1 MNTLLQDMRYSLR
14 LLMKRP
20 GFTLVAVITLAL
32 GIGANT
38 AIFSVVNGVLLRPLS
53 FSNPERLVII
63 RATNPQKGIT
73 TNQVSLPDA
82 LDWKTQSQAFDDMA
96 LLGGWNF
103 NLTEVDEPER
113 IQGALV
119 TTNLFQLLGKL
130 PMLGRTFTPEE
141 AQPGKD
147 HVVILSYGLWQRRF
161 GADPNI
167 IGQSL
172 TLNGISST
180 VIGVMPR
187 DFDYPYQDVG
197 IWAPLVGEDEARNS
211 RWLTAVGRLKASATL
226 KQAHTEL
233 DTIARR
239 LEQSYPDSNE
249 GWGVSLI
256 TLQDSITNDI
266 RPALLVLLG
275 AVGLVLL
282 IACANVATL
291 VLARGVSRRREFA
304 IRVAMGATR
313 PRLIRQLLTESAML
327 SLLGGALGILLA
339 LWGIGFLLV
348 VAPEDIPRLNEV
360 KIDAAVLGFTLAVS
374 LLTALVSGLAP
385 ALLTSNLDPYETLK
399 EERGAIGSDNRQ
411 RLRQLLMVSEVALSL
426 VLLVGAGLLI
436 RSFLRVQ
443 RVDAGFR
450 TENLLTM
457 ELILTGPNYGSLA
470 GQQTF
475 VNQTLQ
481 QIEALPGVQSASAI
495 TTLPVGGTSGQVHY
509 SFVAEGRQV
518 REGEDPNAYY
528 RSISPGYFQTMGIAL
543 NAGRTFT
550 ERDHQTAPPVAIINQ
565 TMARVYWPAG
575 SAVGQRVN
583 GAEIVGVVND
593 VRFPANR

>member
-1 MNTLLQDMRYSLR
+1 
-14 LLMKRP
+14 
-20 GFTLVAVITLAL
+20 
-32 GIGANT
+32 
-38 AIFSVVNGVLLRPLS
+38 
-53 FSNPERLVII
+53 
-63 RATNPQKGIT
+63 
-73 TNQVSLPDA
+73 
-82 LDWKTQSQAFDDMA
+82 
-96 LLGGWNF
+96 
-103 NLTEVDEPER
+103 
-113 IQGALV
+113 
-119 TTNLFQLLGKL
+119 
-130 PMLGRTFTPEE
+130 
-141 AQPGKD
+141 
-147 HVVILSYGLWQRRF
+147 
-161 GADPNI
+161 
-167 IGQSL
+167 
-172 TLNGISST
+172 
-180 VIGVMPR
+180 
-187 DFDYPYQDVG
+187 
-197 IWAPLVGEDEARNS
+197 
-211 RWLTAVGRLKASATL
+211 
-226 KQAHTEL
+226 
-233 DTIARR
+233 
-239 LEQSYPDSNE
+239 
-249 GWGVSLI
+249 
-256 TLQDSITNDI
+256 
-266 RPALLVLLG
+266 
-275 AVGLVLL
+275 VLL

-399 EERGAIGSDNRQ
+399 EERGAIGGDNRQ
-411 RLRQLLMVSEVALSL
+411 RLRQLLMVSEIALSL

-450 TENLLTM
+450 AENLLTM
-457 ELILTGPNYGSLA
+457 ELILTGPKYGSLA

-481 QIEALPGVQSASAI
+481 QIEALPGVQSANAI

-509 SFVAEGRQV
+509 SFIAEGRQV
-518 REGEDPNAYY
+518 RESEDPTAYY

-565 TMARVYWPAG
+565 AMARRIWPDQDP
-575 SAVGQRVN
+575 VGKRVRWSSGPWSN
-583 GAEIVGVVND
+583 NEPQWMTIVGVVGD
-593 VRFPANR
+593 VKQYGLEAEEHLAIYVPYAQKNPAWRWLSLVVRTNADPSSLTRAITGNIHAVDRNLPVYLVRSMEQILSESLGARRFSTLLLGMLAAMALILSTVGIYGVIAYSVSQRTREIGIRVALGARRRDILRITIGQGLRLILIGVAVGLAAAYAFTRLLAGLLFNISATDPFTFAGVTLLLTGVALLACYIPARRAMKVDPMIALRYE